1 MKRNELY
8 LILSILLF
16 LTAFANM
23 SIAEIFRYHWE
34 LDETPSGQETVSIPE
49 PIEIEIEDTG
59 EKAYLSN
66 SASIRLADRYKVY
79 LSPEWDAD
87 KASILLQAIEDMT
100 ADFHTFAFFDPA
112 YWILSDLHVPQDII
126 LGDVAANGLRTIT
139 IAAEAFTYARPFV
152 AKIDGIRGRYFS
164 KRLWRALLRFATY
177 RPGSGIDHHA
187 IDTMLDKNYGVTVDV
202 PDYFALTGE
211 PANSFGEFTYE
222 EILAVMMMFEEYPS
236 GMHVTPGLKYLI
248 RRAPGTL
255 HPTNSKAAAVA
266 NTMAGYIEFTDLAFK
281 DGISHETQRIILH
294 EKAHFLWA
302 YLFDNQLKE
311 DWIALGG
318 WYQKDGRWLT
328 TNQLE
333 FVSDYAHG
341 ENPNEDM
348 AESIAY
354 YIVSPDKLRS
364 RAPAK
369 YEFIQNRIMHGT
381 RYISRIR
388 EDLTFVVYNLYPDY
402 VYPGQIVRV
411 DVTVEGEPEEDKQVT
426 IEIQTH
432 TENELDL
439 STGGYVRCRMFNPG
453 RGRFTQF
460 GVYLTPINA
469 AGGYASGTQSNV
481 LRGFKRLH
489 KFSRK
494 GYYTITS
501 MNTTDANGL
510 TRYNSADFG
519 FQLYIDNP
527 LEDLQEPEYVPNS
540 ATLSVSDAFTDKN
553 EHYYLVTATYLIRED
568 KALKDKFATIELGG
582 SESDSDYRFFRS
594 DGAPRWFGSSSSLVS
609 VTGDIWKL
617 KSTLQMPHYRPGG
630 EYEFTRVRF
639 SDYVGSTKY
648 VYLPDVDEHIQK
660 VTIQTKTPDTLPP
673 TLDIN
678 RITVDAEATNPNAPN
693 GETDVTVEFY
703 VKDDVS
709 GYASGSIVIRDPLG
723 GERSYG
729 HSGTDNYPHTS
740 GLYFQGDPTV
750 FRKYTTDFRLPVGS
764 IPGVWGVIGIRVSD
778 KAGINIYHD
787 FTEITRFEITDTPA
801 APALQVSLPTETA
814 LLANYPNP
822 FNPETWMPYQLA
834 APAAVT
840 VTIYAADGQ
849 VVRALPLGFQAAGT
863 YHDKDRAAYWDGR
876 NGIGEPVAS
885 GLYFYTLTAGDTTAT
900 RRMLIRK

>member
-1 MKRNELY
+1 MKKNDPY
-8 LILSILLF
+8 LILLMLLF
-16 LTAFANM
+16 LAVFADI

-49 PIEIEIEDTG
+49 PIEIAIEDTG

-79 LSPEWDAD
+79 LSPEWDSD

-100 ADFHTFAFFDPA
+100 EEDWWAFGGSGGYNPT
-112 YWILSDLHVPQDII
+112 YWILSTLHVPQDIV
-126 LGDVAANGLRTIT
+126 LGDVGSNGLRTIT
-139 IAAEAFTYARPFV
+139 IASAAFTYARPFV

-177 RPGSGIDHHA
+177 RPGSGIDHRT
-187 IDTMLDKNYGVTVDV
+187 IDNMLHDNYGVTRHVH
-202 PDYFALTGE
+202 DYPALTGE
-211 PANSFGEFTYE
+211 PTSSFGEFTYE

-255 HPTNSKAAAVA
+255 HPTNPNAAAVA
-266 NTMAGYIEFTDLAFK
+266 NTGAGYIEFTDLAFK

-302 YLFDNQLKE
+302 YLFDDQLKE

-328 TNQLE
+328 TNQTE

-354 YIVSPDKLRS
+354 YIVTPDKLRS
-364 RAPAK
+364 RSPAK

-411 DVTVEGEPEEDKQVT
+411 DVRVEGEPEEDKRIT
-426 IEIQTH
+426 IEIETH

-439 STGGYVRCRMFNPG
+439 SAWGFVWFRMFNAG
-453 RGRFTQF
+453 RGRRTEFHIP
-460 GVYLTPINA
+460 LIPINA
-469 AGGYASGTQSNV
+469 AGKYAYDTQSNV
-481 LRGFKRLH
+481 LRGSYVLH

-494 GYYTITS
+494 GYYTITR

-510 TRYNSADFG
+510 ERYNSADFG
-519 FQLYIDNP
+519 FQLYINNP
-527 LEDLQEPEYVPNS
+527 LEDVHEPEYVPNS

-553 EHYYLVTATYLIRED
+553 EHYYLATATYLVRED
-568 KALKDKFATIELGG
+568 KAVTSANARIEVEG
-582 SESDSDYRFFRS
+582 S
-594 DGAPRWFGSSSSLVS
+594 DGDRRGFGSRAAFVS
-609 VTGDIWKL
+609 VGGDIWQL
-617 KSTLQMPHYRPGG
+617 KATFRLPHYSPGG
-630 EYEFTRVRF
+630 EYELTRVHF
-639 SDYVGSTKY
+639 WDYVDSGG
-648 VYLPDVDEHIQK
+648 VYLPDVDGQIQK
-660 VTIQTKTPDTLPP
+660 VTINTKTPDITPP

-678 RITVDAEATNPNAPN
+678 RISVDAEATNPNAPN

-709 GYASGSIVIRDPLG
+709 GYSSGHIVIRDPLG
-723 GERSYG
+723 GEHYSYR
-729 HSGTDNYPHTS
+729 HSGRDNYPHTE

-750 FRKYTTDFRLPVGS
+750 FRKYTIGFRLPVGS
-764 IPGVWGVIGIRVSD
+764 IPGVWGVIGIHVSD
-778 KAGINIYHD
+778 KAGNRVHHD
-787 FTEITRFEITDTPA
+787 FTEITRFEIIDTPL
-801 APALQVSLPTETA
+801 APPLHVSLPTETA
-814 LLANYPNP
+814 LLPNYPNP

-834 APAAVT
+834 APASVT
-840 VTIYAADGQ
+840 LTIYAADGQ
-849 VVRALPLGFQAAGT
+849 VVHSLSLGFQAAGT
-863 YHDKDRAAYWDGR
+863 YHDKERAAYWDGR
-876 NGIGEPVAS
+876 NGLGEPVAS

-900 RRMLIRK
+900 RRMLILK

>member
-1 MKRNELY
+1 MKKNDLY
-8 LILSILLF
+8 LILSMVLF
-16 LTAFANM
+16 LTMFADI

-34 LDETPSGQETVSIPE
+34 LDETPSGQEAVSIPE
-49 PIEIEIEDTG
+49 PIEIEIEGTG
-59 EKAYLSN
+59 AKAYLSN
-66 SASIRLADRYKVY
+66 TASIRLADRYKVY

-87 KASILLQAIEDMT
+87 KASILLQAIEDMKQEVKEVRWRFVALSSNPT
-100 ADFHTFAFFDPA
+100 
-112 YWILSDLHVPQDII
+112 YWMLSDLHVPQDID
-126 LGDVAANGLRTIT
+126 LGSEVERGGLRTIT

-177 RPGSGIDHHA
+177 QPGSGIDHHV
-187 IDTMLDKNYGVTVDV
+187 IDTMLHNNYGVTVHV
-202 PDYFALTGE
+202 PDYLALTGE
-211 PANSFGEFTYE
+211 PASSFGEFTYE
-222 EILAVMMMFEEYPS
+222 EILSIMMMFEEYPS

-255 HPTNSKAAAVA
+255 DPTNRNVAAVA
-266 NTMAGYIEFTDLAFK
+266 NTSAGYIEFTDFAFK

-302 YLFDNQLKE
+302 YLFDDRLKS

-328 TNQLE
+328 TNQTE
-333 FVSDYAHG
+333 FVSAYAHG
-341 ENPNEDM
+341 GNPNEDM

-354 YIVSPDKLRS
+354 YIVTPDKLRS
-364 RAPAK
+364 RSPAK

-411 DVTVEGEPEEDKQVT
+411 DVTVEGAPEEDKEVT
-426 IEIQTH
+426 IEIETH

-439 STGGYVRCRMFNPG
+439 SRGGYVECSMFNTGYG
-453 RGRFTQF
+453 RISQFTI
-460 GVYLTPINA
+460 GLTPINA
-469 AGGYASGTQSNV
+469 AGNYAYGTQSNV
-481 LRGFKRLH
+481 LRGRRRLH

-527 LEDLQEPEYVPNS
+527 LEDLQAPEYVPNS

-553 EHYYLVTATYLIRED
+553 EHYYLATATYLVRED
-568 KALKDKFATIELGG
+568 KALDYKSAGIEVKG
-582 SESDSDYRFFRS
+582 SDGDRRFFDSR
-594 DGAPRWFGSSSSLVS
+594 SSLVS
-609 VTGDIWKL
+609 VEGDIWKL
-617 KSTLQMPHYRPGG
+617 KSTFQVPHYRPAG
-630 EYEFTRVRF
+630 EYKLARISF
-639 SDYVGSTKY
+639 SDYVGGIRGP
-648 VYLPDVDEHIQK
+648 YLPKVDEQIQK
-660 VTIQTKTPDTLPP
+660 VTIKTENPDTVPP

-678 RITVDAEATNPNAPN
+678 RITVDAKPTNPDAPN

-709 GYASGSIVIRDPLG
+709 GYSSGSIVIRDPLG

-729 HSGTDNYPHTS
+729 NWATINYPHTS

-750 FRKYTTDFRLPVGS
+750 VRKYTTDFRLPVGS
-764 IPGVWGVIGIRVSD
+764 IPGVWGVIGISVSD
-778 KAGINIYHD
+778 KAENRVYHD
-787 FTEITRFEITDTPA
+787 FTEITHFEITETPS
-801 APALQVSLPTETA
+801 APSLQVNLPAQTA
-814 LLANYPNP
+814 LLPNYPNP

-840 VTIYAADGQ
+840 VRIYAADGR
-849 VVRALPLGFQAAGT
+849 VVRSLPLGVQPAGT
-863 YHDKDRAAYWDGR
+863 YHDKERAAYWDGR
-876 NGIGEPVAS
+876 NGLGEPVAS

>member
-1 MKRNELY
+1 MKKNALY

-16 LTAFANM
+16 LTVFADI

-59 EKAYLSN
+59 AKAYLSN
-66 SASIRLADRYKVY
+66 SASIRLADRFNVY

-100 ADFHTFAFFDPA
+100 EEVWWIFGGSGRYNPT
-112 YWILSDLHVPQDII
+112 YWILSDLHVPQDID
-126 LGDVAANGLRTIT
+126 LGSQVETRGLRTIT

-152 AKIDGIRGRYFS
+152 AKVDGIRGRYFS

-187 IDTMLDKNYGVTVDV
+187 IDTMLHKNYGVTVDV
-202 PDYFALTGE
+202 PDYLALTDE
-211 PANSFGEFTYE
+211 PASSFGQFTYE
-222 EILAVMMMFEEYPS
+222 EILAIMMMFEEYPS

-255 HPTNSKAAAVA
+255 HPTNPNAAAVA
-266 NTMAGYIEFTDLAFK
+266 NTMAGYIEFTDLTFK

-302 YLFDNQLKE
+302 YLFDDRLKE

-328 TNQLE
+328 TKQLE

-354 YIVSPDKLRS
+354 YIVTPDKLRS
-364 RAPAK
+364 RSPAK
-369 YEFIQNRIMHGT
+369 YEFVQNRIMHGT

-426 IEIQTH
+426 IEIETH

-439 STGGYVRCRMFNPG
+439 STSGAVSFRMFNAG
-453 RGRFTQF
+453 RGRSTEFR
-460 GVYLTPINA
+460 VLLTSINA
-469 AGGYASGTQSNV
+469 AGEYAHGTQSNV
-481 LRGFKRLH
+481 LRGRGLLH
-489 KFSRK
+489 KYSRK
-494 GYYTITS
+494 GYYTITQ

-519 FQLYIDNP
+519 FQLYINNP
-527 LEDLQEPEYVPNS
+527 LEDLHEPEYVPSS

-553 EHYYLVTATYLIRED
+553 EHYYNVTATYLVRED
-568 KALKDKFATIELGG
+568 KALTYASAQIEVEG
-582 SESDSDYRFFRS
+582 SDNNRNHFRS
-594 DGAPRWFGSSSSLVS
+594 RGSVVS
-609 VTGDIWKL
+609 VAGDIWQV
-617 KSTLQMPHYRPGG
+617 KSTFQVPHYRPGG
-630 EYEFTRVRF
+630 EYEFARASF
-639 SDYVGSTKY
+639 SDYVDNKDA
-648 VYLPDVDEHIQK
+648 YLPEVDVQIQK
-660 VTIQTKTPDTLPP
+660 VMIKTKTLDTAPP

-678 RITVDAEATNPNAPN
+678 RVTVNAEATNPNAPN
-693 GETDVTVEFY
+693 GETDVTVGFY
-703 VKDDVS
+703 AKDDVS
-709 GYASGSIVIRDPLG
+709 GYSSGIIFIRDPLG
-723 GERSYG
+723 DERTYW
-729 HSGTDNYPHTS
+729 HSGMDNYPHTK

-750 FRKYTTDFRLPVGS
+750 VRKYTTDFRLPVGS
-764 IPGVWGVIGIRVSD
+764 IPGVWGVIGISVSD
-778 KAGINIYHD
+778 KAENRIYHD
-787 FTEITRFEITDTPA
+787 FTEITRFEITETPS
-801 APALQVSLPTETA
+801 APALQVSLPAETA
-814 LLANYPNP
+814 LLPNYPNP

-863 YHDKDRAAYWDGR
+863 YYNKSCAAYWDGR
-876 NGIGEPVAS
+876 NGLGEPVAS